1 MLAKLEC
8 FYYEVKC
15 FTTSTTRAYKLN
27 IKIPKNLG
35 KTRKLR
41 VV

>member
-8 FYYEVKC
+8 FYHEVKC
-15 FTTSTTRAYKLN
+15 FIIPITRTYKLN

-35 KTRKLR
+35 KKI
-41 VV
+41 

>member
-15 FTTSTTRAYKLN
+15 FTTSTCAYKLN

-35 KTRKLR
+35 NTRKFR